1 MASFLDKLSSILTN
15 IVTVELE
22 VESAVPVLHVGTA
35 GDILGYSIVAEESL
49 IAFLAALKSSNMK
62 SVPVMAVPPPVAP
75 TA

>member
-1 MASFLDKLSSILTN
+1 MASFIDKLSSILTS
-15 IVTVELE
+15 IITVELE

-49 IAFLAALKSSNMK
+49 LQFLAALKSSSMK
-62 SVPVMAVPPPVAP
+62 SLPVMMVPPPGAP

>member
-35 GDILGYSIVAEESL
+35 GAILGYSIVAEESL
-49 IAFLAALKSSNMK
+49 LAFLAALKSSSMK
-62 SVPVMAVPPPVAP
+62 SIPVMAVPPVAP